1 MELVML
7 ELVYMKFSSLIVIV
21 DKLVI
26 YFKCLILK
34 CFIIASIAY
43 YSTSCCNPD
52 LRWVASF
59 DGPSAFLTTLLI
71 LYFCCVLI
79 QVLLLCGK

>member
-1 MELVML
+1 ML

-34 CFIIASIAY
+34 CFIIASIA
-43 YSTSCCNPD
+43 
-52 LRWVASF
+52 
-59 DGPSAFLTTLLI
+59 
-71 LYFCCVLI
+71 
-79 QVLLLCGK
+79 